1 MKKELKEGVLRSIVA
16 FLNSKDGYG
25 ILVLGVRDE
34 RGEKRIAGLSTK
46 LVKGRNPA
54 FL

>member
-1 MKKELKEGVLRSIVA
+1 MAMG
-16 FLNSKDGYG
+16 FCPP
-25 ILVLGVRDE
+25 GVRDE